1 VLGTGLLPG
10 TGRDARRTARFP
22 GTAAGVSSTAVMAF
36 GSLFS
41 VMQGVRIADTA
52 PGVAAVATAAGA
64 LGLALQAVPYV
75 VHEMRGR
82 LVLDRPAR
90 S

>member
-1 VLGTGLLPG
+1 MLSTGLLPG

-41 VMQGVRIADTA
+41 VM
-52 PGVAAVATAAGA
+52 
-64 LGLALQAVPYV
+64 
-75 VHEMRGR
+75 
-82 LVLDRPAR
+82 
-90 S
+90 